1 MSRSAAS
8 MGRPKIARRMA
19 RHASQDALANSP
31 EALISATMV
40 PTTALPIGNVLV
52 SGRYLLDRVLGC
64 GKVRSDHAASPT
76 LKDVLVQP
84 HTLRVIVFITAKP
97 DQVDAMR
104 RLLVSLIAPSRAERG
119 CLGYELLQN
128 TNDPTDFTVV
138 EEWESEQHYG
148 GHFEAEHIKQ
158 ALGPFAELGSKP
170 FETWRYERL
179 ES

>member
-1 MSRSAAS
+1 M
-8 MGRPKIARRMA
+8 
-19 RHASQDALANSP
+19 
-31 EALISATMV
+31 
-40 PTTALPIGNVLV
+40 
-52 SGRYLLDRVLGC
+52 
-64 GKVRSDHAASPT
+64 
-76 LKDVLVQP
+76 P

-128 TNDPTDFTVV
+128 TNDPTDFTVL

-158 ALGPFAELGSKP
+158 ALGPFAELASKP
-170 FETWRYERL
+170 FEIRRYQRL
-179 ES
+179 GS